1 MKKVSKIAYC
11 LILIAFLLLTPLKLF
26 TVKVTVPNDPTVA
39 IATTEKVMLSNYV
52 QIDEKEGIYV
62 RDFCEANS
70 YNPIRIDDNLGAR
83 YEFLIRLWWILL
95 VVNSVVLIVNINN
108 RLEKRKGQLKLA

>member
-1 MKKVSKIAYC
+1 MKKGSKITYC

-70 YNPIRIDDNLGAR
+70 YNPIRIDDNLGVW
-83 YEFLIRLWWILL
+83 YESLINLWWILL
-95 VVNSVVLIVNINN
+95 VVNSTVLILNIKN
-108 RLEKRKGQLKLA
+108 RIKKRNKQLEFA